1 LCNPNQCY
9 EHRLVKAGACSGAYK
24 GAATIVQDEKLIE
37 ASEGPVFAVS
47 RADGLSD
54 IVLVC
59 EHAANRMPRALGTL
73 GLDAATLEGHIAWDI
88 GAAAVAERL
97 SDMLDAALVMQRFS
111 RLAYD
116 CNRPP
121 EAADAY
127 PEKSEIFAVPG
138 NRGLSAA
145 DKALRAEA
153 LYHPF
158 HGAIADLMDKRAAA
172 GRPVILVTVHSFT
185 PVFFGEPRDG
195 ALGILHDDDRRL
207 ADLMLKAAAA
217 AGLEGVRRNYPYGP
231 QDGVTHT
238 LRKHGLTRQ
247 IANVM
252 LEIRNDLITD
262 ASGQAEWASR
272 ISGLLRTGLDELNA
286 QKGQLH
292 A

>member
-1 LCNPNQCY
+1 MKN
-9 EHRLVKAGACSGAYK
+9 
-24 GAATIVQDEKLIE
+24 EKLIE
-37 ASEGPVFAVS
+37 ASEGPAFAVS
-47 RADGLSD
+47 RADGVSD

-59 EHAANRMPRALGTL
+59 EHAANRVPAVLGTL
-73 GLDAATLEGHIAWDI
+73 GLDEAALESHIAWDI
-88 GAAAVAERL
+88 GAAGVSERL
-97 SDMLDAALVMQRFS
+97 SEMLDAALVMQRFS

-121 EAADAY
+121 EAPDAY

-138 NRGLSAA
+138 NRSLSMH
-145 DKALRAEA
+145 DKALRAQA

-158 HGAIADLMDKRAAA
+158 HGAIADLMDERASA
-172 GRPVILVTVHSFT
+172 GRSLVLVTVHSFT
-185 PVFFGEPRDG
+185 PIYFGKPRDG
-195 ALGILHDDDRRL
+195 ALGILHDDDPQL
-207 ADLMLKAAAA
+207 ADALLDAASA

-252 LEIRNDLITD
+252 LEIRNDLISD
-262 ASGQAEWASR
+262 AQGQTEWATR
-272 ISGLLRTGLDELNA
+272 ICELLQAALNELNP

-292 A
+292 G